1 MGRVRRAV
9 RFVAYARLTAAPD
22 RVGQGL
28 NVIVFPELLG
38 DLLEQ
43 VDQKRGAHLALDFA
57 GHVLDIER
65 DGIAE
70 PVRAV

>member
-1 MGRVRRAV
+1 MTRHW
-9 RFVAYARLTAAPD
+9 

-43 VDQKRGAHLALDFA
+43 VDQKRAAHLALDFA
-57 GHVLDIER
+57 RHVLDI
-65 DGIAE
+65 
-70 PVRAV
+70 